1 MSDTMREKAINRIQ
15 VGLNCSREE
24 AEEVFE
30 YDQKVEKSSGGQEYD
45 LDKEKNKIAQSF
57 AKVGGKTKKPVIVG
71 ANPQKRKENPTKAS
85 IIAEIAKFL
94 EENSENACENIKITN
109 KERQIAFRIGENDYE
124 ITLIQK
130 RKPKN

>member
-1 MSDTMREKAINRIQ
+1 MSDAMREKAINRIQ
-15 VGLNCSREE
+15 NGLNCSREE

-30 YDQKVEKSSGGQEYD
+30 YDQLVDKTKGGQKFD
-45 LDKEKNKIAQSF
+45 LDAEKEKVAKSF
-57 AKVGGKTKKPVIVG
+57 AKVGCKKPIILENKPR
-71 ANPQKRKENPTKAS
+71 ARKENPTKAS

-94 EENSENACENIKITN
+94 EENSENACENVKITN

-124 ITLIQK
+124 FTLIQK